1 MPSFEFLFTQSK
13 GQPVL
18 YAGET
23 IQMVDHL
30 PLLNGQWF
38 KLVFES
44 INSDWRQ
51 GVNLTTDGGFLV
63 NGKFFKKSIALW
75 HDTAPKE
82 SIIQIQTKRGD
93 CGIKNV
99 WDTGNGVMESWHNGA
114 AMIVSE
120 GNGVRQYKCN
130 DGKPDEDFNEL
141 VFRIETSFQ
150 ASERLKN

>member
-1 MPSFEFLFTQSK
+1 MPSFQNLFFESK
-13 GQPVL
+13 GKPVI
-18 YAGET
+18 YDGKK

-30 PLLNGQWF
+30 PLSNGHQF

-44 INSDWRQ
+44 INSEWRQ
-51 GVNLTTDGGFLV
+51 GVNLTTDGGFFI

-82 SIIQIQTKRGD
+82 SVIEIQTKKGD

-114 AMIVSE
+114 AMIVNE
-120 GNGVRQYKCN
+120 VDGVRRYECN
-130 DGKPDEDFNEL
+130 DGQPDEDFNEL
-141 VFRIETSFQ
+141 VFRIETS
-150 ASERLKN
+150 LPKN